1 MISINKKIFFLIV
14 SLVFL
19 SGSFAYAAMTNNLKI
34 PLIKNDETKTIV
46 LKNEEKSELES
57 IKTEEE
63 LKFVPTAT
71 PSLTLTP
78 KVTSSSKTTSSPK
91 QTDNKTSESSQE
103 VNKNEDDKNL
113 KEKEN
118 KKTENKIESNEIN
131 RGGSFQYIASELV
144 LSLSK
149 EGNSVRLN
157 WTRCNSNTFTSY
169 KVVRSKTNPNLYYPN
184 NDPIY
189 STGNQEEL
197 SFLDQNTEAGA
208 TYYYRVCSYESNGE
222 SWCGNVAN
230 ITL

>member
-1 MISINKKIFFLIV
+1 MISINKKILFLIISV
-14 SLVFL
+14 IFL
-19 SGSFAYAAMTNNLKI
+19 SGGIAYAAINNNLKI
-34 PLIKNDETKTIV
+34 PFIKTDKTKNIV
-46 LKNEEKSELES
+46 FKNEEKSQLDS

-63 LKFVPTAT
+63 VKFVPTVT
-71 PSLTLTP
+71 PSPTLAS
-78 KVTSSSKTTSSPK
+78 KVTSSSKSTTSPK
-91 QTDNKTSESSQE
+91 QTDNTSSNNNKE
-103 VNKNEDDKNL
+103 VNKNEIDQNL
-113 KEKEN
+113 KEKED
-118 KKTENKIESNEIN
+118 KKIENKIESNEIN

-157 WTRCNSNTFTSY
+157 WTRCNSNTFNSY

-197 SFLDQNTEAGA
+197 SFLDQNTEAGV